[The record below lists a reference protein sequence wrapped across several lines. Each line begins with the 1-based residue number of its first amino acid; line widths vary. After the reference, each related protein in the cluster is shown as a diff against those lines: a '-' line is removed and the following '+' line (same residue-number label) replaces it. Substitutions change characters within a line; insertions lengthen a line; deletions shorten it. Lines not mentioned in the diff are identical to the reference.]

1 MALDDADIS
10 AFIAQESESA
20 LNYQDTNFQAERLKA
35 TDYYLGEPFG
45 NEEDGRSQVVSRDL
59 AEAVDSLMPALMRI
73 FSSSDYVKYSPR
85 NPEDE
90 QAAEQAT
97 DLANYILSVENGGFR
112 MMHDW
117 FKSSLLYKVGVIRVA
132 WNERESV
139 EEKEYKGLTQL
150 ELGALLA
157 DDTVDIIEQEA
168 EIITEA
174 ILDDEGGEIMP
185 AVQSFDVKI
194 KRRVTKGRVLL
205 DHVPPEELLIDG
217 RAKTLDEAR
226 FVAHRTEMPISDLVA
241 MGFDKDV
248 VESYGGYRDIT
259 LDQEKQKRFQNLNSY
274 RDDPADPTQER
285 VLFQESFIRIDQD
298 EDGISEMRRVC
309 TIGDNYEVLE
319 NQITDVIPF
328 AMLSPI
334 LMPHRVIG
342 QSISEKMFDLQLT
355 KSAVLRQV
363 LDNLYL
369 TNSSRVLAVEGATN
383 LSDLM
388 TSRPG
393 GIVRVRQ
400 QGAVTPLNVQPVG
413 REGLAMLNYMDQ
425 VKEQRT
431 GLSRAS
437 LGLDADALQSS
448 TASAVAATVQ
458 AAAANVELIAR
469 VFAETGVTDLFKLI
483 LRMVTTYQ
491 DQPKT
496 IRIRNKFVEVEP
508 RGWNAEMDV
517 VVNVGL
523 GTGQTAEK
531 MAFLGQVAGKQEQIL
546 QTLGAQNPLCDLSQY
561 AGTLAKMVEM
571 AGFKDTQAF
580 FNPPARVQEVTQ
592 QLAAQAAEQQQ
603 QPQLDPVVAAEIQRS
618 QIKLEADIALAR
630 EKAAAELEL
639 KREIAM
645 QELELRRSELIE
657 EAKIEAVKVAANLP
671 GGQGNIPAV

>member
-1 MALDDADIS
+1 M
-10 AFIAQESESA
+10 
-20 LNYQDTNFQAERLKA
+20 
-35 TDYYLGEPFG
+35 
-45 NEEDGRSQVVSRDL
+45 
-59 AEAVDSLMPALMRI
+59 
-73 FSSSDYVKYSPR
+73 
-85 NPEDE
+85 
-90 QAAEQAT
+90 
-97 DLANYILSVENGGFR
+97 
-112 MMHDW
+112 
-117 FKSSLLYKVGVIRVA
+117 IRVA

-139 EEKEYKGLTQL
+139 EKEYKGLTQL

-157 DDTVDIIEQEA
+157 DDTVDIIEQQA

-285 VLFQESFIRIDQD
+285 VLFRSLSSALIR
-298 EDGISEMRRVC
+298 MRMASAKCAASARSA
-309 TIGDNYEVLE
+309 TTMSLE

-355 KSAVLRQV
+355 KRGAAPGARQPV
-363 LDNLYL
+363 FDQQQP
-369 TNSSRVLAVEGATN
+369 RAGCRGRDQPVGPW
-383 LSDLM
+383 

-413 REGLAMLNYMDQ
+413 REGLAMLNYMDR

-431 GLSRAS
+431 GLSGAS

-496 IRIRNKFVEVEP
+496 IRIRNKFVEVDP

-561 AGTLAKMVEM
+561 AGTLAKWLRWL
-571 AGFKDTQAF
+571 ASRTRR
-580 FNPPARVQEVTQ
+580 PSSAR
-592 QLAAQAAEQQQ
+592 
-603 QPQLDPVVAAEIQRS
+603 
-618 QIKLEADIALAR
+618 
-630 EKAAAELEL
+630 
-639 KREIAM
+639 
-645 QELELRRSELIE
+645 RR
-657 EAKIEAVKVAANLP
+657 
-671 GGQGNIPAV
+671 GCRR

>member
-1 MALDDADIS
+1 
-10 AFIAQESESA
+10 
-20 LNYQDTNFQAERLKA
+20 
-35 TDYYLGEPFG
+35 
-45 NEEDGRSQVVSRDL
+45 
-59 AEAVDSLMPALMRI
+59 
-73 FSSSDYVKYSPR
+73 
-85 NPEDE
+85 
-90 QAAEQAT
+90 
-97 DLANYILSVENGGFR
+97 
-112 MMHDW
+112 
-117 FKSSLLYKVGVIRVA
+117 
-132 WNERESV
+132 
-139 EEKEYKGLTQL
+139 
-150 ELGALLA
+150 
-157 DDTVDIIEQEA
+157 
-168 EIITEA
+168 
-174 ILDDEGGEIMP
+174 
-185 AVQSFDVKI
+185 
-194 KRRVTKGRVLL
+194 
-205 DHVPPEELLIDG
+205 
-217 RAKTLDEAR
+217 
-226 FVAHRTEMPISDLVA
+226 
-241 MGFDKDV
+241 
-248 VESYGGYRDIT
+248 
-259 LDQEKQKRFQNLNSY
+259 
-274 RDDPADPTQER
+274 
-285 VLFQESFIRIDQD
+285 
-298 EDGISEMRRVC
+298 
-309 TIGDNYEVLE
+309 
-319 NQITDVIPF
+319 
-328 AMLSPI
+328 
-334 LMPHRVIG
+334 
-342 QSISEKMFDLQLT
+342 
-355 KSAVLRQV
+355 
-363 LDNLYL
+363 
-369 TNSSRVLAVEGATN
+369 
-383 LSDLM
+383 M

-458 AAAANVELIAR
+458 AAAANVELVAR

-496 IRIRNKFVEVEP
+496 VRIRNKFVEIDP
-508 RGWNAEMDV
+508 RGWNPEMDV

-592 QLAAQAAEQQQ
+592 QMAAQAAEQQQ
-603 QPQLDPVVAAEIQRS
+603 QPQIDPAVAAEIQRS

>member
-1 MALDDADIS
+1 
-10 AFIAQESESA
+10 
-20 LNYQDTNFQAERLKA
+20 
-35 TDYYLGEPFG
+35 
-45 NEEDGRSQVVSRDL
+45 
-59 AEAVDSLMPALMRI
+59 
-73 FSSSDYVKYSPR
+73 
-85 NPEDE
+85 
-90 QAAEQAT
+90 
-97 DLANYILSVENGGFR
+97 
-112 MMHDW
+112 
-117 FKSSLLYKVGVIRVA
+117 
-132 WNERESV
+132 
-139 EEKEYKGLTQL
+139 
-150 ELGALLA
+150 
-157 DDTVDIIEQEA
+157 
-168 EIITEA
+168 
-174 ILDDEGGEIMP
+174 MP

-496 IRIRNKFVEVEP
+496 IRIRNKFVEVDP

-580 FNPPARVQEVTQ
+580 FNPPARVQELTQ
-592 QLAAQAAEQQQ
+592 QLAASS
-603 QPQLDPVVAAEIQRS
+603 R
-618 QIKLEADIALAR
+618 
-630 EKAAAELEL
+630 
-639 KREIAM
+639 
-645 QELELRRSELIE
+645 
-657 EAKIEAVKVAANLP
+657 
-671 GGQGNIPAV
+671 